1 MGRRLRAAG
10 EVTRSSPEHPASG
23 RIGAGVLRAEV
34 LVVLA
39 LSLGA
44 AALRA
49 LVDLVGSLTAQRPLA
64 TQRALLVGSLAPGR
78 PTLDLALRL
87 VAIVTA
93 LAPVALVVYLIHR
106 EGASLAM
113 IGLDRSR
120 LRVDALRGAGLAAA
134 IGGSG
139 LALYLGAHAFGVAL
153 TVVPES
159 LPPTWW
165 RDPILVLSALQNA
178 TVEEVILLG
187 YLLRRL
193 DQLGWRPGRSVW
205 ASAVLRGS
213 YHLYQGLGG
222 FVGNLIMGVLF
233 GWLFQRWRRTVPFLL
248 AHGLIDTVAFVG
260 YAHLAGHVSWL
271 PT

>member
-1 MGRRLRAAG
+1 VAQRQETQRGPEPVEGARA
-10 EVTRSSPEHPASG
+10 
-23 RIGAGVLRAEV
+23 GAPVLRAEI

-49 LVDLVGSLTAQRPLA
+49 LVDFVGSLTAQRSLS
-64 TQRALLVGSLAPGR
+64 TQHALLVGSLAPGR

-87 VAIVTA
+87 VAIATA

-106 EGASLAM
+106 EGVSLTA
-113 IGLDRSR
+113 IGLDRTR
-120 LRVDALRGAGLAAA
+120 PRRDVLRGAGLAAA

-139 LALYLGAHAFGVAL
+139 LALYLGAHALGVAL

-159 LPPTWW
+159 LPATWW
-165 RDPILVLSALQNA
+165 RDPVLVLSAFQNA

-193 DQLGWRPGRSVW
+193 DQLGWHPAKAVW
-205 ASAVLRGS
+205 ACAALRGS

-222 FVGNLIMGVLF
+222 FVGNLAMGLIFGFLF
-233 GWLFQRWRRTVPFLL
+233 RRWRRTVPFLV
-248 AHGLIDTVAFVG
+248 AHGLIDAVAFVG